1 MKIYTDNIND
11 HTIEELIPMV
21 HEDRVKAAMKYRFE
35 ADRKRS
41 LLAHALLN
49 SAVKEKYPDILLP
62 VMPVADKFGKP
73 HLYITADT
81 SEPVHV
87 IDSSYIPDIPASADI
102 FEHNGK
108 SYTEVYFSVSHS
120 GDYAVCALDD
130 HPVGIDVEVIGKES
144 RNIAERFF
152 ARDELEY
159 ITDTGSFYH
168 IWTLKESFMKVVG
181 LGMRLPMDSFSVTD
195 YDSVSGCCGFSFNGA
210 GIRTS
215 DDSLNEIM
223 GNMKPFMK
231 EGTDELTI
239 RGKCSKFADGYSLAV
254 AAKEPWDGSVVPGLL
269 HSSLSH
275 CI

>member
-49 SAVKEKYPDILLP
+49 SAVKEKYPDIILP
-62 VMPVADKFGKP
+62 VMPVTDKFGKP
-73 HLYITADT
+73 HLYITANPSD
-81 SEPVHV
+81 PVRV
-87 IDSSYIPDIPASADI
+87 IDSSYIPDIPASTDV

-108 SYTEVYFSVSHS
+108 IYREVYFSVSHS

-130 HPVGIDVEVIGKES
+130 HPVGIDIEVIGKES

-181 LGMRLPMDSFSVTD
+181 LGMRLPMDAFSVTC
-195 YDSVSGCCGFSFNGA
+195 YDTVSGCCGFSFNGT
-210 GIRTS
+210 GIRSS
-215 DDSLNEIM
+215 DASYNDIM
-223 GNMKPFMK
+223 NNMRPFMK
-231 EGTDELTI
+231 AGKDELI
-239 RGKCSKFADGYSLAV
+239 ICGKSISFVEGYSLAV
-254 AAKEPWDGSVVPGLL
+254 AAKEQWDGSVVSGLL
-269 HSSLSH
+269 HSSPSH